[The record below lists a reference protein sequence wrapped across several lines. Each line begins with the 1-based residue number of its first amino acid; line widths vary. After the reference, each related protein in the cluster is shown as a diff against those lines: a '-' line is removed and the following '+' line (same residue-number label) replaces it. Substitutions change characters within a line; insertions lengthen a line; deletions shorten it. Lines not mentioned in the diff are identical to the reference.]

1 MKVGTI
7 CVHAGLEPDEITG
20 AVSPAIYQTSTYVQD
35 EPGRPRRGIYD
46 YSRTINPTREK
57 LERAIAELEKVKYG
71 LAFSSGMG
79 AINTILQSLKAGSVV
94 LCEEDAYGGTK
105 RLLNYY
111 NRTNYL
117 RVIYTNFKDYDNLA
131 RTIKETKPDMIWFET
146 PTNPLMK
153 VIDISKVVNIRDEH
167 SKDSI
172 IVVDNTF
179 ASPVIQNPALLGADI
194 VVHSGTKY
202 IAGHS
207 DVVIGLIAT
216 NREDI
221 YERLK
226 FLQNASGAVPAPFD
240 CFLTLRGIRTLHLRM
255 KVHSENASKI
265 AEYLRSNDKIEEV
278 YYPAYDSEHR
288 NQMRLPGG
296 MLSFRLK
303 RGLSPVKFLK
313 SLKLFMIAESLGG
326 VESLISI
333 PAIMTHAS
341 IPEEERIRRGIDEY
355 LIRVSVGVEDVED
368 LLNDIKEA
376 LSTL

>member
-1 MKVGTI
+1 MKIGTI

-20 AVSPAIYQTSTYVQD
+20 AVSPPIYQTSTYVQD
-35 EPGRPRRGIYD
+35 EPGKPRRGIYD

-57 LERAIAELEKVKYG
+57 LEKAIAELERVKYG

-111 NRTNYL
+111 NRINYL
-117 RVIYTNFKDYDNLA
+117 NVIYTNFKDYDNLA
-131 RTIKETKPDMIWFET
+131 RIIKETKPDMIWFET

-153 VIDISKVVNIRDEH
+153 VIDISKVANIRDDY
-167 SKDSI
+167 SKDSV

-179 ASPVIQNPALLGADI
+179 ASPVIQNPILLGADI
-194 VVHSGTKY
+194 VIHSGTKY

-216 NREDI
+216 DREDI

-226 FLQNASGAVPAPFD
+226 FLQNASGAVPSPFD

-255 KVHSENASKI
+255 KAHSENALKI
-265 AEYLRSNDKIEEV
+265 AEYLRSNDKIEKV
-278 YYPAYDSEHR
+278 YYPAYDPEHR

-303 RGLSPVKFLK
+303 KNLSPIKFLK

-333 PAIMTHAS
+333 PALMTHAS

-368 LLNDIKEA
+368 LLRDIEEA